1 MVTNDR
7 PDLPAFV
14 TFEDAARLLADL
26 GIDPNATGDS
36 VRYLARLRRDT
47 TWPFGD
53 RPGQTPYGKA
63 SNARTMDTKVL
74 LQHLEDEPPN
84 PHRRGRDKKPR
95 TRSS

>member
-1 MVTNDR
+1 MVNTG
-7 PDLPAFV
+7 DLPPSV
-14 TFEDAARLLADL
+14 TFEAAAQLLVKL

-36 VRYLARLRRDT
+36 VRYLSRVRKDT

-53 RPGQTPYGKA
+53 RPGQTPYGKVA
-63 SNARTMDTKVL
+63 NARTMDTAVL
-74 LQHLEDEPPN
+74 LKHLEDEPPN